1 MGVLPPT
8 PPKLTMRGGP
18 QGPGK
23 RPPCG
28 GTPVYGCCC
37 SRTIRGARCRCCC
50 CCCAGVSRRGCCV
63 GCGGGA
69 SKCGVLGAVISSGDV
84 TLFKQLV
91 AVVVDD
97 ALALDDVMLDRGSLK
112 VPPPPAI
119 ILDI

>member
-1 MGVLPPT
+1 M
-8 PPKLTMRGGP
+8 
-18 QGPGK
+18 
-23 RPPCG
+23 
-28 GTPVYGCCC
+28 
-37 SRTIRGARCRCCC
+37 
-50 CCCAGVSRRGCCV
+50 SRR
-63 GCGGGA
+63 
-69 SKCGVLGAVISSGDV
+69 GVLGAVMISGDV